1 MDGSTTLTVRLDTK
15 LKKKLGK
22 LAESTDRSKSYLAAA
37 AIMDYV
43 ERESAIV
50 ESIKQRLAESRSP
63 NAKFIPH
70 EEAIAMVRAT
80 INKIAHRKANKA

>member
-1 MDGSTTLTVRLDTK
+1 MDGSTTLTIRIDAKV
-15 LKKKLGK
+15 KKKLGK

-50 ESIKQRLAESRSP
+50 ESIKQRLARLRSGK
-63 NAKFIPH
+63 AKLIPH
-70 EEAIAMVRAT
+70 DVVMAELRESVKSSTRS
-80 INKIAHRKANKA
+80 RK